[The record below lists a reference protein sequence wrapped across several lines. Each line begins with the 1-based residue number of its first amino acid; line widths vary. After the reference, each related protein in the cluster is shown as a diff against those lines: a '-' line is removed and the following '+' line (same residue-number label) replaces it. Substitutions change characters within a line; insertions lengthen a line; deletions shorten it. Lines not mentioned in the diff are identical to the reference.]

1 MNRDPALAPPAQRCG
16 DIMKRTWTHAQTN
29 RHDNMIEFNL
39 SAFEAR
45 VLGVLAEKQFLTPDV
60 YPLSLNAVIN
70 ACNQLSNRE
79 PVMSLGE
86 ETVEACLK
94 RLQQNHVAQTYYP
107 SGSRVAKYQHMMR
120 EVFSLDDAKLALLTL
135 LLLRGPQTCG
145 ELRGRTSRMYP
156 FASVESVERSLDDLA
171 ACEPALVMQ
180 LPRAPGTKESRWAHL
195 LSGAMALERQEI
207 AAGMNA
213 GGNSVVEGADDDRV
227 AHLASEVASLRRE
240 VNWLTEELVKFR
252 KQFE

>member
-1 MNRDPALAPPAQRCG
+1 
-16 DIMKRTWTHAQTN
+16 
-29 RHDNMIEFNL
+29 MIELNL

-45 VLGVLAEKQFLTPDV
+45 VLGVLAEKSSLTPDV
-60 YPLSLNAVIN
+60 YPLSLNAVVN

-86 ETVEACLK
+86 ESVETCLT
-94 RLQQNHVAQTYYP
+94 RLQQNNLAQTYYP
-107 SGSRVAKYQHMMR
+107 AGSRVAKYQHR
-120 EVFSLDDAKLALLTL
+120 VAEVFSLDDAKLSLVTL

-145 ELRGRTSRMYP
+145 ELRQRTARMYP

-171 ACEPALVMQ
+171 ANEPALVMQ

-195 LSGAMALERQEI
+195 LSGAIAVERQEI
-207 AAGMNA
+207 ASGMNV
-213 GGNSVVEGADDDRV
+213 GGGVVEGANDDRV
-227 AHLASEVASLRRE
+227 SHLEAEVASLRRE
-240 VNWLTEELVKFR
+240 VTWLTEELAKFK

>member
-1 MNRDPALAPPAQRCG
+1 
-16 DIMKRTWTHAQTN
+16 
-29 RHDNMIEFNL
+29 MIEFNL

-45 VLGVLAEKQFLTPDV
+45 VLGVLAEKSSLTPDV
-60 YPLSLNAVIN
+60 YPLSLNAVVN

-86 ETVEACLK
+86 ETVETCLT
-94 RLQQNHVAQTYYP
+94 RLQQNNLAQTYYP
-107 SGSRVAKYQHMMR
+107 AGSRVAKYQHR
-120 EVFSLDDAKLALLTL
+120 VAEVFSLDDAKLSLVTL

-145 ELRGRTSRMYP
+145 ELRQRTARMYP

-171 ACEPALVMQ
+171 ANEPALVMQ

-195 LSGAMALERQEI
+195 LSGAMAVERQEI
-207 AAGMNA
+207 ASGMNV
-213 GGNSVVEGADDDRV
+213 GGGVVEGAGDDRLS
-227 AHLASEVASLRRE
+227 HLEAEVASLRRE
-240 VNWLTEELVKFR
+240 VTWLTEELAKFK

>member
-1 MNRDPALAPPAQRCG
+1 
-16 DIMKRTWTHAQTN
+16 
-29 RHDNMIEFNL
+29 MIEFNL
-39 SAFEAR
+39 SPFEAR

-60 YPLSLNAVIN
+60 YPLSLNAIVN

-86 ETVEACLK
+86 ETVETCLK
-94 RLQQNHVAQTYYP
+94 RLQENHLAQTYYP
-107 SGSRVAKYQHMMR
+107 AGSRVAKYQHMMR
-120 EVFSLDDAKLALLTL
+120 EVFSLDDAKLAVLAL

-145 ELRGRTSRMYP
+145 ELRGRTARMYP

-171 ACEPALVMQ
+171 TAEPALVMQ

-195 LSGAMALERQEI
+195 LSGATAVERQEF

-213 GGNSVVEGADDDRV
+213 GGSSVVEGAGDDRV
-227 AHLASEVASLRRE
+227 AHLEADVAALRKEVT
-240 VNWLTEELVKFR
+240 WLTEELARFK

>member
-1 MNRDPALAPPAQRCG
+1 
-16 DIMKRTWTHAQTN
+16 
-29 RHDNMIEFNL
+29 MIEFNL

-45 VLGVLAEKQFLTPDV
+45 VLGVLAEKSSLTPDV
-60 YPLSLNAVIN
+60 YPLSLNAVVN

-86 ETVEACLK
+86 ETVETCLT
-94 RLQQNHVAQTYYP
+94 RLQQNNLAQTYYP
-107 SGSRVAKYQHMMR
+107 AGSRVAKYQHR
-120 EVFSLDDAKLALLTL
+120 VAEVFSLDDAKLSLVTL

-145 ELRGRTSRMYP
+145 ELRQRTARMYP

-171 ACEPALVMQ
+171 ASEPALVMQ

-195 LSGAMALERQEI
+195 LSGAMAVERQEI
-207 AAGMNA
+207 ASGMNVGGGVVGGA
-213 GGNSVVEGADDDRV
+213 GDDRV
-227 AHLASEVASLRRE
+227 SHLEAEVASLRRE
-240 VNWLTEELVKFR
+240 VTWLTEELAKFK

>member
-1 MNRDPALAPPAQRCG
+1 
-16 DIMKRTWTHAQTN
+16 
-29 RHDNMIEFNL
+29 MIEFNL
-39 SAFEAR
+39 SPFEAR
-45 VLGVLAEKQFLTPDV
+45 ILGVLGEKQFLTPDV
-60 YPLSLNAVIN
+60 YPLSLNAIVN

-86 ETVEACLK
+86 ETVLACLK
-94 RLQQNHVAQTYYP
+94 RLQENHVAQTYYP
-107 SGSRVAKYQHMMR
+107 AGSRVPKYQHMMR

-156 FASVESVERSLDDLA
+156 FASVESVERSLGDLA
-171 ACEPALVMQ
+171 ADEPALLVQ

-213 GGNSVVEGADDDRV
+213 GRGSVVEGAGDDRV
-227 AHLASEVASLRRE
+227 AHLEAEVVSLRRE
-240 VNWLTEELVKFR
+240 VNWLTEELAKFR